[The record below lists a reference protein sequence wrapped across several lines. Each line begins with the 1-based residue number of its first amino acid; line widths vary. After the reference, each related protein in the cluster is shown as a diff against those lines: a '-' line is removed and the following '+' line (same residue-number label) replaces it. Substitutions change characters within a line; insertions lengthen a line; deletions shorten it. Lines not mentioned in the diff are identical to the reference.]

1 MRTIDVIKLGIDRN
15 FLRQCERQSLIS
27 PKKTRSEWIV
37 HDEYMPR
44 EYTQEDIEIVWD
56 AYLYRKMGLSY
67 SQINQLLQGEEIS
80 VRDSLADLIN
90 KYEEQIEELKA
101 LTEFMRY
108 VKGIGFLPSPPETL
122 IGSKNFKEYLLDFMK
137 YLDEDKKIKK
147 VIDVAEIFN
156 STSDLEN
163 INDERL
169 EEIELARKEIAPN
182 VTDDISDGLALAIL
196 ELQDNL
202 GLEPN
207 SKDVQDI
214 IHRIYHYQKL
224 LVKNQD
230 LSAWD
235 FASSYIFMLSC
246 DSDIS
251 RMYIKI
257 INEEAFEFFK
267 SALIHFLII
276 EEPEKIKSWPI
287 HNKFVEIEALIVISP

>member
-67 SQINQLLQGEEIS
+67 SRINQLLQGEEIS

-122 IGSKNFKEYLLDFMK
+122 MGSKNFKEYLLDFMK

-196 ELQDNL
+196 ELQDNI

-224 LVKNQD
+224 LVNNQD

-251 RMYIKI
+251 RMYKKI

-276 EEPEKIKSWPI
+276 EEPEKIKKLTYS
-287 HNKFVEIEALIVISP
+287 